1 MSQVRILTTHVGSL
15 PRSEELRAL
24 VFARAEGEPYDVAV
38 LATMLRDEVA
48 AIVRKQVA
56 VGVDVVNDGELGK
69 TNFQNYVRER
79 IGGFET
85 RAPRPDE
92 APPHNNSARDAVR
105 FGEYFAQKAGGFGW
119 QRRRQRLPGY
129 CVEPLRYIGKAA
141 LDDDIANLKGAIA
154 GQPIAGAF
162 INANTPG
169 TIEHWLV
176 NKHYKTQEEF
186 LYAIADVMR
195 EEYAAIV
202 NAGFILHLDDPDLP
216 DAWQMHP
223 EMSIEDYRKHAI
235 VRVEAL
241 NHALRG
247 LPKDRITL
255 HVCWGSF
262 HGPHQQDIGLE
273 HIVDIVFR
281 VNAGRVS
288 VEASNPVHE
297 HEWTVFQSFKMPD
310 DVTLIP
316 GVVGHATD
324 FIEHPKLVAQRLG
337 RYVNLVGRERVMA
350 GTDCGLGPRVG
361 HPEICWAKLESM
373 AAGAHLASA

>member
-1 MSQVRILTTHVGSL
+1 MSV
-15 PRSEELRAL
+15 
-24 VFARAEGEPYDVAV
+24 
-38 LATMLRDEVA
+38 
-48 AIVRKQVA
+48 
-56 VGVDVVNDGELGK
+56 
-69 TNFQNYVRER
+69 
-79 IGGFET
+79 
-85 RAPRPDE
+85 
-92 APPHNNSARDAVR
+92 
-105 FGEYFAQKAGGFGW
+105 
-119 QRRRQRLPGY
+119 
-129 CVEPLRYIGKAA
+129 
-141 LDDDIANLKGAIA
+141 
-154 GQPIAGAF
+154 
-162 INANTPG
+162 
-169 TIEHWLV
+169 
-176 NKHYKTQEEF
+176 
-186 LYAIADVMR
+186 
-195 EEYAAIV
+195 
-202 NAGFILHLDDPDLP
+202 
-216 DAWQMHP
+216 
-223 EMSIEDYRKHAI
+223 EDYRKHAI

-273 HIVDIVFR
+273 KIVDIVFR

-297 HEWTVFQSFKMPD
+297 HEWTVFETFKLPD

-373 AAGAHLASA
+373 VAGARLASA